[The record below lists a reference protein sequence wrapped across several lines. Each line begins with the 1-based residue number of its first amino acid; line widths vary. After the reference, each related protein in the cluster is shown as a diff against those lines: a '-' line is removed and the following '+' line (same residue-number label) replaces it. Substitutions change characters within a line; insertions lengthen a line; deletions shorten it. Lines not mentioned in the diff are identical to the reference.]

1 MLMAIASSLQGQMT
15 CPTPASAAADQLFQ
29 QNQFEAAEQA
39 YAALLQT
46 EPQHAWAA
54 LQWARCAVQL
64 GQGRAARDR
73 FAGLLKTHPQN
84 FSGWLEAGHL
94 CRQQSAFEQALA
106 SYQRAMDVDPTRYE
120 APLGAA
126 RLLEELGRRDE
137 GAALYHRASTLVP
150 PDKRHFMHQRM
161 AKFRQERGDVPAALD
176 SLRLALLAVEAS
188 QPPLSLNQRCEMLI
202 DLGEL
207 LLRINA
213 REDAM
218 QVLTQASQATAED
231 TLVRLAQT
239 SLRFNLWQE
248 SQAVLQRNAE
258 LHPDSASA
266 LWNLAHGYV
275 ETWEMDLA
283 LATLARAEAIAPQPG
298 ARSLRAT
305 VAGRLGE
312 VDKALALYA
321 ELAQEEGPLS
331 QMRSS
336 AAMASLYSDKLT
348 PLAVATLHRELFAPM
363 GEGARQPESFANP
376 RDPHKRLR
384 LGLVTADFH
393 HQHPVNIFMQPVLAR
408 WNPEDIQITVYF
420 TGVSYDEQTLL
431 AKRRVSHWVE
441 VTTLNDA
448 QLARRIEEDGMDV
461 LLDLAGH
468 TGQQRM
474 SLFAKR
480 AAPVQATFL
489 GYPGSTGVPHMD
501 WILAD
506 PVVAPEGSEALFS
519 EKVIRLPH
527 TVFCFAPE
535 VDYPYPAF
543 NAETAKR
550 SLTFAS
556 FNNVS
561 KLTPRTLAL
570 WANVLKAIP
579 DSRLLLKA
587 PSFKDATAIK
597 VFGQRLQD
605 LGVALERIEFR
616 GPTGLSDTMAE
627 YGDVD
632 IALDPV
638 PYNGGTTS
646 LQALWMGAPVLTIAG
661 GHFVSRMGASFM
673 HAAGLSEWVS
683 TDDADLVRRAVAL
696 SQDRQAL
703 LRLKQGLRQRLQA
716 LPAWDIDQYTRDMQT
731 AIRRMWMASSLRSLP

>member
-1 MLMAIASSLQGQMT
+1 MT
-15 CPTPASAAADQLFQ
+15 SRPTPSSTAADQLFQ
-29 QNQFEAAEQA
+29 QNQFAPADEA
-39 YAALLQT
+39 YAALLQA
-46 EPQHAWAA
+46 EPQHEWAA
-54 LQWARCAVQL
+54 LQWARCAVNQGL
-64 GQGRAARDR
+64 GRAARDR
-73 FAGLLKTHPQN
+73 FASLLKAHPEN
-84 FSGWLEAGHL
+84 FSGWLEAGHM

-106 SYQRAMDVDPTRYE
+106 SYQRAMMVAPTRYE
-120 APLGAA
+120 AALGAA
-126 RLLEELGRRDE
+126 RLLEELGRREE

-150 PDKRHFMHQRM
+150 ADKRHFMHQRM

-176 SLRLALLAVEAS
+176 SLRQAFLSADLL
-188 QPPLSLNQRCEMLI
+188 QPPLPVDARCEMLI

-218 QVLTQASQATAED
+218 QVLTEASQATAEP
-231 TLVRLAQT
+231 TLVRLAET
-239 SLRFNLWQE
+239 SFRFNLWQE

-258 LHPDSASA
+258 LHPNSASA

-283 LATLARAEAIAPQPG
+283 LATLERAEAIAPQQG
-298 ARSLRAT
+298 ARSLRAS

-312 VDKALALYA
+312 VDKALAIYA

-331 QMRSS
+331 KMRSS
-336 AAMASLYSDKLT
+336 TAMASLYSDQLT
-348 PLAVATLHRELFAPM
+348 PHAVATLHRELFAPL
-363 GEGARQPESFANP
+363 GEAARTPEIFANS

-408 WNPEDIQITVYF
+408 WNPEDIEITVYF
-420 TGVSYDEQTLL
+420 TGVSYDDQTLL
-431 AKRRVSHWVE
+431 AKRRVSQWVE
-441 VTTLNDA
+441 VTTLNDV
-448 QLARRIEEDGMDV
+448 QLARRIEEDGVDV

-474 SLFAKR
+474 ALFAKR

-489 GYPGSTGVPHMD
+489 GYPGSTGVPNID
-501 WILAD
+501 WILTD
-506 PVVAPEGSEALFS
+506 KVVAPEGSEALFS
-519 EKVIRLPH
+519 EQVLRLPN

-535 VDYPYPAF
+535 ADYPYPAF
-543 NAETAKR
+543 TAETAKR
-550 SLTFAS
+550 PLTFAS

-570 WANVLKAIP
+570 WAEVLKAIP
-579 DSRLLLKA
+579 NSRLLIKA
-587 PSFKDATAIK
+587 PSFKDAAATR

-605 LGVALERIEFR
+605 LGVSLDRVEFR
-616 GPTGLSDTMAE
+616 GPSGLSDMMAE
-627 YGDVD
+627 YADVD
-632 IALDPV
+632 IALDPA

-646 LQALWMGAPVLTIAG
+646 LQAMWMGVPVLTIAG

-673 HAAGLSEWVS
+673 QAAGLSEWVAS
-683 TDDADLVRRAVAL
+683 DDADFVRRAVAL
-696 SQDRQAL
+696 SKNRKAL
-703 LRLKQGLRQRLQA
+703 LTLKQGMRQRLLT
-716 LPAWDIDQYTRDMQT
+716 LPAWDIDAYTRDMQS
-731 AIRRMWMASSLRSLP
+731 AIRHMWMASSLRT

>member
-1 MLMAIASSLQGQMT
+1 LSSR
-15 CPTPASAAADQLFQ
+15 PTPSSTAADQLFQ
-29 QNQFEAAEQA
+29 QNQFAQADEA
-39 YAALLQT
+39 YAALLQA
-46 EPQHAWAA
+46 EPQHEWAA
-54 LQWARCAVQL
+54 LQWARCAVSQGL
-64 GQGRAARDR
+64 GRPARDR
-73 FAGLLKTHPQN
+73 FASLLKAHPDN
-84 FSGWLEAGHL
+84 FSGWLEAGHM

-106 SYQRAMDVDPTRYE
+106 SYQRAMVVAPTRYE

-126 RLLEELGRRDE
+126 RLLEELGQRDE

-150 PDKRHFMHQRM
+150 ADKRHFMHQRM

-176 SLRLALLAVEAS
+176 SLRQALLASERLH
-188 QPPLSLNQRCEMLI
+188 PPLSLDARCEMLI

-218 QVLTQASQATAED
+218 QVLTEASQATAEP
-231 TLVRLAQT
+231 TLVRLAET
-239 SLRFNLWQE
+239 SFRFNLWQE

-258 LHPDSASA
+258 LHPTSASA

-283 LATLARAEAIAPQPG
+283 LATLERAEAIAPQQG
-298 ARSLRAT
+298 ARSMRAS

-312 VDKALALYA
+312 VDKALAIYA

-331 QMRSS
+331 KMRSS
-336 AAMASLYSDKLT
+336 AAMASLYSDQLSAS
-348 PLAVATLHRELFAPM
+348 AVATLHRELFEPL
-363 GEGARQPESFANP
+363 GEGARQPKSFSNTLEAN
-376 RDPHKRLR
+376 KRLR

-408 WNPEDIQITVYF
+408 WNPEDIEITVYF

-431 AKRRVSHWVE
+431 AKRRVSRWVE
-441 VTTLNDA
+441 VTTLNDV
-448 QLARRIEEDGMDV
+448 QLARRIEEDGIDV

-474 SLFAKR
+474 ALFAKR
-480 AAPVQATFL
+480 AAPVQATYL
-489 GYPGSTGVPHMD
+489 GYPGSTGVPNID
-501 WILAD
+501 WILTD
-506 PVVAPEGSEALFS
+506 KVVAPEGSEALFS
-519 EKVIRLPH
+519 EQVMRLPN

-543 NAETAKR
+543 TAETAMR
-550 SLTFAS
+550 PLTFAS

-570 WANVLKAIP
+570 WAQVLKAIP

-587 PSFKDATAIK
+587 PSFKDEAAK
-597 VFGQRLQD
+597 RVFGQRFQD
-605 LGVALERIEFR
+605 LGMALERIEFR
-616 GPTGLSDTMAE
+616 GPSGLTDMMAE
-627 YGDVD
+627 YADVD
-632 IALDPV
+632 IALDPA

-646 LQALWMGAPVLTIAG
+646 LQAMWMGAPVLTVAV

-673 HAAGLSEWVS
+673 QAAGLAEWVA

-696 SQDRQAL
+696 SKKRKDL
-703 LRLKQGLRQRLQA
+703 LALKQGLRQRLSA
-716 LPAWDIDQYTRDMQT
+716 SPAWDIDAYTRDMQS
-731 AIRRMWMASSLRSLP
+731 AIRQMWMASSSQ